1 MNTLSEPTNGENLP
15 LNILQVMPSTDQN
28 LEATT
33 LKPLTPTAGKNPA
46 RETVFVKT
54 LGCKV
59 NTFDSH
65 AIENQFKAIGYEL
78 VDDPALA
85 TISVVNTCSVT
96 ENADKEARYLA
107 RRFRRSN
114 EDSLIVMTGCYAQTD
129 SSRLL
134 SLAEIDVIVPNEAK
148 EQLVPFVQEQLR
160 ARREGRVILKMPDG
174 IKAVSEN
181 KQTHFKSSLT
191 LFDRADSSQTRA
203 FVKIQDGCNGFC
215 AYCLIPYAR
224 GASRSVPSNEALT
237 EIKRLVNT
245 GTREIVLTGIH
256 IGDYGLDHLPEDQRS
271 GRDPFVEFMKQLFDI
286 DGLVRVRISSLEPA
300 ELTENLIKV
309 LAEHRDKFCDHFHLP
324 LQAGHDDVLRRM
336 RRKYNTAQYRAACDM
351 ARSYFPNVC
360 LGADIIPGFPGE
372 TAAQFDEACEFITN
386 VGLDYLHVFPYSRRP
401 NTSAN
406 KMPGHLEPQV
416 IKARALR
423 LREMSAVMRK
433 AYMTR
438 FIGQPVEV
446 LWENRMDA
454 LGRPMGTTRNY
465 LNVAASRASEN
476 TVQGQTSLWTIK
488 GFIND
493 EQMLGIPFITN

>member
-1 MNTLSEPTNGENLP
+1 MLKIRGSTLDA
-15 LNILQVMPSTDQN
+15 ILDQN
-28 LEATT
+28 LNAD
-33 LKPLTPTAGKNPA
+33 LPALLAGSSP
-46 RETVFVKT
+46 ETIYVKT

-65 AIENQFKAIGYEL
+65 AIENQFKAIGYQL

-85 TISVVNTCSVT
+85 SISVVNTCSVT

-114 EDSLIVMTGCYAQTD
+114 ADSLIVMTGCYAQTD
-129 SSRLL
+129 SSRLMTMN
-134 SLAEIDVIVPNEAK
+134 EIDVIVPNEAK
-148 EQLVPFVQEQLR
+148 EHLVPFVQEQLR
-160 ARREGRVILKMPDG
+160 ARREGRVVLKMPDG

-181 KQTHFKSSLT
+181 KQSHFKSSLT

-224 GASRSVPSNEALT
+224 GASRSVPANEALS
-237 EIKRLVNT
+237 EIKRLVDS

-271 GRDPFVEFMKQLFDI
+271 GADPFVEFMKQLFDI
-286 DGLVRVRISSLEPA
+286 DGLTRVRISSLEPA

-309 LAEHRDKFCDHFHLP
+309 LAEHKDKFCDHFHLP

-336 RRKYNTAQYRAACDM
+336 RRKYDTAWYREACDM
-351 ARSYFPNVC
+351 ARAYFPDVC

-372 TAAQFDEACEFITN
+372 TDEQFAAGCEFIES
-386 VGLDYLHVFPYSRRP
+386 VSLDYLHVFPYSRRP
-401 NTSAN
+401 NTSAD
-406 KMPGHLEPQV
+406 KMPGHLDAQI
-416 IKARALR
+416 IKARALH
-423 LREMSAVMRK
+423 LRDMSKVMRK

-438 FIGQPVEV
+438 FLGKTLEV
-446 LWENRMDA
+446 LWENRMDD
-454 LGRPMGTTRNY
+454 LGRPVGTTRNY
-465 LNVAASRASEN
+465 LNVAASRANEQ
-476 TVQGQTSLWTIK
+476 TLQGLTSNWTIK

-493 EQMLGIPFITN
+493 DRMLGMPVINQFL